1 MTGRGGLVATYHG
14 EQART
19 GFRAWSRTRWLVM
32 AVILAAIAVTV
43 VLMVLYTG
51 GGGSGGGG
59 GY

>member
-1 MTGRGGLVATYHG
+1 MATYRE

-19 GFRAWSRTRWLVM
+19 GFRAWGRTRWLVS
-32 AVILAAIAVTV
+32 AVILAAIAVAV
-43 VLMVLYTG
+43 VLIVLYTG